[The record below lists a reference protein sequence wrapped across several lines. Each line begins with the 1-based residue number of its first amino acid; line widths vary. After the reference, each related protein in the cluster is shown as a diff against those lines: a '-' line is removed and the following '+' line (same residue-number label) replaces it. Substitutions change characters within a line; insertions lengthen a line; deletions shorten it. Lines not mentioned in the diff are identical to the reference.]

1 MTEQLTRSPLQ
12 KRMTFFFSSHRDYCI
27 MGSNSLQWDR
37 GHWLGKGSGPL
48 GITRSAQEHFEE
60 ILQEISEMLEGS
72 KSGLFATEGWVCIS
86 RWVPCLMKDQFQLKG
101 PDLFFPPF
109 PPQPVLSCLSTIL
122 FIIFSTTITLGK
134 FLGQFTISLGKSLKS
149 PCSEKHIIVLIVSS
163 VHYELYHRTK
173 VPHQLQKPNL
183 RFYECSNSFLSLY
196 TASRPN

>member
-1 MTEQLTRSPLQ
+1 
-12 KRMTFFFSSHRDYCI
+12 
-27 MGSNSLQWDR
+27 
-37 GHWLGKGSGPL
+37 
-48 GITRSAQEHFEE
+48 
-60 ILQEISEMLEGS
+60 MLEGS
-72 KSGLFATEGWVCIS
+72 KNGLFATEGWVCIS

-134 FLGQFTISLGKSLKS
+134 FLGRFTISLGKSLKS

>member
-1 MTEQLTRSPLQ
+1 
-12 KRMTFFFSSHRDYCI
+12 MTFLFSSHQDYCI

-37 GHWLGKGSGPL
+37 GHWLGKGSGLL

-60 ILQEISEMLEGS
+60 ILQEISGS

-101 PDLFFPPF
+101 PDLFFPSFPHSLSFIASLPF
-109 PPQPVLSCLSTIL
+109 C

-149 PCSEKHIIVLIVSS
+149 PCSEKHIIVLSVSS